1 MMTNGVRAQVAR
13 NAPLWHVRVVQQETI
28 MRLTPLL
35 AIVPLVL
42 TLSGC
47 VVATVAGAAVDVAAT
62 TVTTAAHVT
71 GAVVRGTADVIAPSD
86 ADDKDKK
93 KSDEDKKDDGG
104 K

>member
-1 MMTNGVRAQVAR
+1 MTNS
-13 NAPLWHVRVVQQETI
+13 VRVKVVRSARLWQVRLTRPELI

-35 AIVPLVL
+35 AIIPMAFAA
-42 TLSGC
+42 SGC

-71 GAVVRGTADVIAPSD
+71 GAVVRGTADVIAPSA

-93 KSDEDKKDDGG
+93 KADDEKKDDDG

>member
-1 MMTNGVRAQVAR
+1 
-13 NAPLWHVRVVQQETI
+13 
-28 MRLTPLL
+28 MRLAPLL
-35 AIVPLVL
+35 AIAPLTL
-42 TLSGC
+42 MLSGC

-86 ADDKDKK
+86 EDDKDKDKK
-93 KSDEDKKDDGG
+93 KSDEEKKDDSD